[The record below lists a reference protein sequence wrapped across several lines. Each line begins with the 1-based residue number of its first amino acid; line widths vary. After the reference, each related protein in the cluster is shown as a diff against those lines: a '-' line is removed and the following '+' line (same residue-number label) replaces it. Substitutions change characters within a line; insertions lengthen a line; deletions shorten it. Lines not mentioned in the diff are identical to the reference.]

1 MSGIALSEL
10 LKFKVNDWR
19 ASNYESKYPAIS
31 ELFNFN
37 LYSDETEIKNLRYLR
52 KAQYEALETY
62 WYLRLVEETPHIFEL
77 YKNLIPDHSELLKSL
92 SIHLSQ
98 EDLIKLLSSGGI
110 QNLFKKIKDDDDF
123 HDLLED
129 EPFLAENEIKIEVMN
144 MSMTKLGEP
153 CKSLI
158 EDFYVHHLSMGEIS
172 DKFGYTNAENAKN
185 QKYKC
190 LQRLKKIFFV
200 HFKGD
205 EEYDEL

>member
-1 MSGIALSEL
+1 MENRI
-10 LKFKVNDWR
+10 
-19 ASNYESKYPAIS
+19 IS
-31 ELFNFN
+31 T
-37 LYSDETEIKNLRYLR
+37 DEDFLRGVR
-52 KAQYEALETY
+52 QDDAVA
-62 WYLRLVEETPHIFEL
+62 
-77 YKNLIPDHSELLKSL
+77 LKSL
-92 SIHLSQ
+92 YKMHYPMILNLVLNNSGDEEEAKDLYQEGFMVFYEQVRREGFQLNCKIKTFIYSICRRLWLKRLS
-98 EDLIKLLSSGGI
+98 EKSKFS
-110 QNLFKKIKDDDDF
+110 KKIKDDDDF

>member
-1 MSGIALSEL
+1 MENRI
-10 LKFKVNDWR
+10 
-19 ASNYESKYPAIS
+19 IS
-31 ELFNFN
+31 T
-37 LYSDETEIKNLRYLR
+37 DEDFLRGVR
-52 KAQYEALETY
+52 QDDAVA
-62 WYLRLVEETPHIFEL
+62 
-77 YKNLIPDHSELLKSL
+77 LKSL
-92 SIHLSQ
+92 YKMHYPMILNLVLNNSGDEEEAKDLYQEGFMVFYEQVRREGFQLNCKIKTYIYSICRRLWLKRLS
-98 EDLIKLLSSGGI
+98 EKSKFS
-110 QNLFKKIKDDDDF
+110 KKIKDDDDF